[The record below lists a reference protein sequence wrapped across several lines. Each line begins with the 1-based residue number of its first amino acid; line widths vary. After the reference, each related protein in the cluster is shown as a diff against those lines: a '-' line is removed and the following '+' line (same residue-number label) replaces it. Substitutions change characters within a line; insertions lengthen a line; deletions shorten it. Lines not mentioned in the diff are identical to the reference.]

1 MAPLRRGTRDQNPR
15 SDSQISNREFRN
27 SVMNY
32 DFGMKDELE
41 FSLPRLLGLTR
52 ALFRLFCFGLKQINN
67 FGHNR

>member
-1 MAPLRRGTRDQNPR
+1 
-15 SDSQISNREFRN
+15 
-27 SVMNY
+27 MNY